1 MPRVPVVVLAG
12 FLGAGK
18 TTVLNQLLRS
28 AAEVRL
34 GVVVND
40 FGAIGVDALLVSGL
54 ADDTVSLENG
64 CLCCS
69 TEDGSVE
76 ELLARLVAPR
86 GGEGLDAVLIEA
98 SGVAEPAAM
107 VRRVLLS
114 RVEGVEYGGLVV
126 VVDAV
131 EFEATRLRHPV
142 LDDHVAMADVVLLT
156 KTDLVEEREL
166 ARVAARCRE
175 LNPWAPVVPAAH
187 GRVDARLLFD
197 ERPAVQRQLA
207 LGEAVDDAHEAHL
220 HTLYDAVEFTSD
232 EPLDP
237 RALVRFL
244 DSRPSGV
251 FRVKG
256 FVRFAVPG
264 HGQRFVVHAV
274 GAAVRFGRTPWPRGS
289 IRRTELVLVGAGID
303 AAALLAGLRAC
314 VASGPVRDGEMAM
327 MGVLR
332 NTEGVDTEGV
342 DTEGVDTEGGEDG
355 SGDDGS

>member
-1 MPRVPVVVLAG
+1 MQRTPVVVLAG

-18 TTVLNQLLRS
+18 TTVLNHLLRS

-40 FGAIGVDALLVSGL
+40 FGAVGVDALMVAGV

-76 ELLARLVAPR
+76 ELLTRLLAPR
-86 GGEGLDAVLIEA
+86 GGQALDAVLVEA
-98 SGVAEPAAM
+98 SGVADPAAM

-114 RVEGVEYGGLVV
+114 DVPGVEYGGLVV
-126 VVDAV
+126 TVDAV
-131 EFEATRLRHPV
+131 EFESTRLRHPV
-142 LDDHVAMADVVLLT
+142 LDDHVAMADVVVLT
-156 KTDLVEEREL
+156 KTDLVGGQDL

-175 LNPWAPVVPAAH
+175 LNPWAPVVPSAR

-197 ERPAVQRQLA
+197 ERPAAQRQLA
-207 LGEAVDDAHEAHL
+207 LGEVLDGPPDGPGEHDGHHDHL
-220 HTLYDAVEFTSD
+220 HALYEAVEFRCD

-237 RALVRFL
+237 RAFVRFL
-244 DSRPSGV
+244 QQRPSGV

-256 FVRFAVPG
+256 FVRFAAPS
-264 HGQRFVVHAV
+264 HPQRFVLHTV
-274 GAAVRFGRTPWPRGS
+274 GAAVRFERTAWPRGAP
-289 IRRTELVLVGAGID
+289 RRTELVLIGAGVD
-303 AAALLAGLRAC
+303 EEHLLAGLRAC
-314 VASGPVRDGEMAM
+314 VAAGPVEDEEMAM

-332 NTEGVDTEGV
+332 DTEGV
-342 DTEGVDTEGGEDG
+342 DTGGADT
-355 SGDDGS
+355 GD

>member
-1 MPRVPVVVLAG
+1 MGRVPRIPVVVLAG

-18 TTVLNQLLRS
+18 TTVLNHLLRS

-40 FGAIGVDALLVSGL
+40 FGAIGVDALLVAGL

-76 ELLARLVAPR
+76 ELLARLAAPG
-86 GGEGLDAVLIEA
+86 GGEVLDAVLIEA
-98 SGVAEPAAM
+98 SGLAEPAAM

-114 RVEGVEYGGLVV
+114 GVEGIEYGGLVV

-131 EFEATRLRHPV
+131 EFEATRSRHPA
-142 LDDHVAMADVVLLT
+142 LGDHVAMADVVLLT
-156 KTDLVEEREL
+156 KTDLVGEAEL

-175 LNPWAPVVPAAH
+175 LNPWAPVVPAAR

-197 ERPAVQRQLA
+197 ERPAVQRQLT
-207 LGEAVDDAHEAHL
+207 LGEAVAEEHGDHL
-220 HTLYDAVEFTSD
+220 HTAYETVEFTSD

-237 RALVRFL
+237 RAFVRFL
-244 DSRPSGV
+244 DGRPSGV
-251 FRVKG
+251 FRIKG
-256 FVRFAVPG
+256 FVRFAAPS
-264 HGQRFVVHAV
+264 HPQRFVLHTV
-274 GAAVRFGRTPWPRGS
+274 GAAVRFERTAWPRGS
-289 IRRTELVLVGAGID
+289 ARRTELVLIGAGID
-303 AAALLAGLRAC
+303 ETALRGDLRAC
-314 VASGPVRDGEMAM
+314 VAGGPVADEEMAM

-342 DTEGVDTEGGEDG
+342 EGAGAEDPDGGG
-355 SGDDGS
+355 AG

>member
-1 MPRVPVVVLAG
+1 MGRVPRIPVVVLAG

-40 FGAIGVDALLVSGL
+40 FGAIGVDALLVAGL

-76 ELLARLVAPR
+76 ELLSRLAAPR
-86 GGEGLDAVLIEA
+86 GGEVLDAIVIEA

-114 RVEGVEYGGLVV
+114 GVEGVEYGGLVV
-126 VVDAV
+126 AVDAV

-156 KTDLVEEREL
+156 KTDLVDAGAL
-166 ARVAARCRE
+166 AAVAARCRE
-175 LNPWAPVVPAAH
+175 LNPWAPVVPAEH

-197 ERPAVQRQLA
+197 ERPAVQRQLS
-207 LGEAVDDAHEAHL
+207 LGEAVDDHGGHL
-220 HTLYDAVEFTSD
+220 HSAYETVEFTGE

-237 RALVRFL
+237 RAFVRFL
-244 DSRPSGV
+244 EERPSGV
-251 FRVKG
+251 FRIKG
-256 FVRFAVPG
+256 FVRFAAPS
-264 HGQRFVVHAV
+264 HQQRFVLHTV
-274 GAAVRFGRTPWPRGS
+274 GAAVRFERTAWPRGS
-289 IRRTELVLVGAGID
+289 ARRTELVLIGAGID
-303 AAALLAGLRAC
+303 EAALLEGLRAC
-314 VASGPVRDGEMAM
+314 VADGPVADEEMAM

-332 NTEGVDTEGV
+332 NTEGVDTAGPE
-342 DTEGVDTEGGEDG
+342 DADETSHEGGRG
-355 SGDDGS
+355 

>member
-1 MPRVPVVVLAG
+1 MPVVVLAG

-18 TTVLNQLLRS
+18 TTVLNQLLGS

-34 GVVVND
+34 GVVVDD

-54 ADDTVSLENG
+54 AEETVSLEDG

-69 TEDGSVE
+69 TEDGGVE
-76 ELLARLVAPR
+76 ELLVRLVAPR

-98 SGVAEPAAM
+98 SGLAEPAAM

-126 VVDAV
+126 AVDAV

-156 KTDLVEEREL
+156 KTDLVGAQEL

-175 LNPWAPVVPAAH
+175 LNPWAPVVPAAR

-197 ERPAVQRQLA
+197 ERPAVQRRPA
-207 LGEAVDDAHEAHL
+207 LGEAVDEAHEEHL

-237 RALVRFL
+237 RAFVRFL
-244 DSRPSGV
+244 RSRPSGV

-264 HGQRFVVHAV
+264 HGQRFVLHTV
-274 GAAVRFGRTPWPRGS
+274 GAAVRFERTGWPRGS

-303 AAALLAGLRAC
+303 APALLAGLRAC
-314 VASGPVRDGEMAM
+314 VASGPVQDGEMAM
-327 MGVLR
+327 TGVLR
-332 NTEGVDTEGV
+332 DTEGLDV
-342 DTEGVDTEGGEDG
+342 DGPQDPRGPAEPPGP
-355 SGDDGS
+355 